1 MHNHKANTQTLT
13 LIRGIPGSGKSTL
26 AQHYAEQMGAR
37 HLETDMYFV
46 TERGEYRFCPTKLKV
61 AHHWCKQQT
70 LKALQKHQSV
80 VVSNTFIEEWELRD
94 YLVMAGRQKI
104 PVAIIECTGQY
115 ESIHDVPLAI
125 IEKMRRNWSELS
137 IKKLMRQYGI
147 VELTIRLN
155 L

>member
-1 MHNHKANTQTLT
+1 MHNRKANTQTLT

-37 HLETDMYFV
+37 HFETDMYFV
-46 TERGEYRFCPTKLKV
+46 TKRGEYRFRPTKLKE
-61 AHHWCKQQT
+61 AHQWCKQQT

-80 VVSNTFIEEWELRD
+80 VVSNTFIEEWELHD
-94 YLVMAGRQKI
+94 YLAMAGQQRI

-115 ESIHDVPLAI
+115 ESIHDVPLAT

-137 IKKLMRQYGI
+137 IEKLMRQYGI
-147 VELTIRLN
+147 VELTIRPN
-155 L
+155 